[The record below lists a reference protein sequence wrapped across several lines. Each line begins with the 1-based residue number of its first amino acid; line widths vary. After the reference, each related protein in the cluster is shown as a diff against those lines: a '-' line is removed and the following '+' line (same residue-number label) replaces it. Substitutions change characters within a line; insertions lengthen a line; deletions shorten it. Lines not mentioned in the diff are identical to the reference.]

1 MVTPIRR
8 FAGPGR
14 AGTLFTL
21 AAGFFGTAAAPA
33 QPPDLLDRTQRLH
46 EVAARQ
52 VEAETRLALK
62 EASRLERSDPA
73 QAAAR
78 LKELLPKLESDQVL
92 PAERR
97 ATLTRIVKDRIRVA
111 EAGADSAAEQ
121 AAQRAEAEARQQAE
135 KVAQEHRAQEA
146 AKVKVALEAITALR
160 KEGKTAEAKKQADEL
175 LRAYPDNVTVQVL
188 NNVNVTSGQIA
199 DEQALRK
206 DKEQRTVAALRD
218 IDRSAVPPSGDIEF
232 PKDWKE
238 KTAKRKAA
246 NALSAAEVKLLR
258 TLDTPIDVKFKA
270 SKLQD
275 VVDYLSTF
283 TGQTILLDKNA
294 LDEAQVTY
302 ETPINFAP
310 RSPVATRT
318 ALRATLSSVGLT
330 YVVQGDLIQIT
341 TPSRAKDMMVT
352 KNYYLGDLVLGL
364 GLVGG
369 AAQYG
374 VGLDQAQLAQ
384 NVGGIVEMIKSTIDP
399 QSWDGKGGAG
409 TIGFNIPTMSLIV
422 RQSAEVHA
430 MIRGGLY
437 K

>member
-1 MVTPIRR
+1 MVTIRR

-14 AGTLFTL
+14 AGTLLTL
-21 AAGFFGTAAAPA
+21 AAGLFGAAAAPA
-33 QPPDLLDRTQRLH
+33 QQPDLLDRTQRLQ

-52 VEAETRLALK
+52 IEAEARLALK

-92 PAERR
+92 SAERR
-97 ATLTRIVKDRIRVA
+97 ATLTRIVKDQLRVA

-121 AAQRAEAEARQQAE
+121 VAQRAEFEARQQAE
-135 KVAQEHRAQEA
+135 KAAQERKAQEA
-146 AKVKVALEAITALR
+146 AKVKVALESITALR
-160 KEGKTAEAKKQADEL
+160 KEGKTADAKKLAEEL
-175 LRAYPDNVTVQVL
+175 LHDYPANVAVQVL
-188 NNVNVTSGQIA
+188 NNVNLSAGQIA
-199 DEQALRK
+199 EEQALRK

-246 NALSAAEVKLLR
+246 NALTAAEIKLLR

-275 VVDYLSTF
+275 VVDYLSTL

-294 LDEAQVTY
+294 LEEAQVTY

-310 RSPVATRT
+310 RGPMATRT
-318 ALRATLSSVGLT
+318 VLRATLSSVGLT
-330 YVVQGDLIQIT
+330 YVVQGDMIQVT
-341 TPSRAKDMMVT
+341 TPSRAKDTMVT
-352 KNYYLGDLVLGL
+352 KTYYLGDLVLGL
-364 GLVGG
+364 GLVGGG

-384 NVGGIVEMIKSTIDP
+384 NVGGVVEMIKSTIDP

-409 TIGFNIPTMSLIV
+409 MIGFNIPTMSLIV

>member
-1 MVTPIRR
+1 MVTSIRR
-8 FAGPGR
+8 FADPGR
-14 AGTLFTL
+14 AGTLLTL
-21 AAGFFGTAAAPA
+21 AAGFLGVAAAPA
-33 QPPDLLDRTQRLH
+33 QTPDPLDRTQRLH

-73 QAAAR
+73 GAATK
-78 LKELLPKLESDQVL
+78 LKELLPKLEADLVL
-92 PAERR
+92 SAERR
-97 ATLTRIVKDRIRVA
+97 ATLTRIVKDRLRVA

-121 AAQRAEAEARQQAE
+121 AAQRAETEARQQAE
-135 KVAQEHRAQEA
+135 KAACEQRAQEA

-160 KEGKTAEAKKQADEL
+160 KEGKTADAKKQADEL
-175 LRAYPDNVTVQVL
+175 LRAYPDNATVQVL
-188 NNVNVTSGQIA
+188 NNVGVTAGQIA
-199 DEQALRK
+199 DEQTLRK
-206 DKEQRTVAALRD
+206 DKEQRTVASLRD
-218 IDRSAVPPSGDIEF
+218 IDRSAMPPSGDVEF

-246 NALSAAEVKLLR
+246 NALTTAEIKLLR
-258 TLDTPIDVKFKA
+258 TLDAPIDVKFKG

-275 VVDYLSTF
+275 VVDYLSTL

-294 LDEAQVTY
+294 LEEAQITY

-310 RSPVATRT
+310 RNPVATRT

-330 YVVQGDLIQIT
+330 YVVQGDMIQVT
-341 TPSRAKDMMVT
+341 TPSRAKDMMIT

-430 MIRGGLY
+430 LIRGGLY